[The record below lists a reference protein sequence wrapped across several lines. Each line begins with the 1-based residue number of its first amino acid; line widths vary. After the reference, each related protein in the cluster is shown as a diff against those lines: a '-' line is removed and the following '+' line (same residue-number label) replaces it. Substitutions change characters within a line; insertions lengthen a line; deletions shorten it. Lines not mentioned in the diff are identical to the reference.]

1 MSKKKRSKEPS
12 RREDA
17 ELDEISLLTK
27 AVRLLEILV
36 GLQVQAAKG
45 GDRTQAEMIT
55 LLDSVGCGQTEIAA
69 LLGTTANTVN
79 VALHRAK
86 RKAKKK

>member
-17 ELDEISLLTK
+17 ELDETSLLAK

-45 GDRTQAEMIT
+45 GRTQAEMIT
-55 LLDSVGCGQTEIAA
+55 LLDSAGCGRKEIAG

-79 VALHRAK
+79 VTLHRAK

>member
-1 MSKKKRSKEPS
+1 MSKKKGTNQPS
-12 RREDA
+12 HREDA
-17 ELDEISLLTK
+17 EFDEISLLTK
-27 AVRLLEILV
+27 PVRQLEILV

-45 GDRTQAEMIT
+45 DRTQAEMIV